1 MFIQYK
7 HQIYFFMEPKLMKK
21 LGLGLLVAGVIA
33 VINGA
38 AWAGIGLI
46 IAGVTVQRQAKKLL
60 KGQAPGQVLQDM
72 QSTDFRFTDEM
83 IMRLAQRKG
92 GLLSAPELAAQ
103 SSLSLAEAEQRL
115 NALHAQMLV
124 ELRVTDAG
132 LIVYDFRPNQI
143 SDDDKF
149 NAQKII
155 E

>member
-1 MFIQYK
+1 
-7 HQIYFFMEPKLMKK
+7 MEPKLMKK
-21 LGLGLLVAGVIA
+21 VGLGLLAAGVLV

-38 AWAGIGLI
+38 VWAGVGLI
-46 IAGVTVQRQAKKLL
+46 IAGVAVQRQAKKML
-60 KGQAPGQVLQDM
+60 KGEASGQVFQEVNN
-72 QSTDFRFTDEM
+72 TDFKFTDEM
-83 IMRLAQRKG
+83 IMRLAQRKS
-92 GLLSAPELAAQ
+92 GLLSASELAAQ

-124 ELRVTDAG
+124 ELRVTDSG

>member
-1 MFIQYK
+1 
-7 HQIYFFMEPKLMKK
+7 MEPKLMKK
-21 LGLGLLVAGVIA
+21 IGLGLLVAGVIA

-38 AWAGIGLI
+38 AWAGVGLI
-46 IAGVTVQRQAKKLL
+46 IAGVAVQRQAKKMLQ
-60 KGQAPGQVLQDM
+60 GEAPGQVLQGFNN
-72 QSTDFRFTDEM
+72 TDFKFTDEM

-92 GLLSAPELAAQ
+92 GLLSAQELAAQ
-103 SSLSLAEAEQRL
+103 SSLSLAEAKQRL
-115 NALHAQMLV
+115 NALHTQMLV
-124 ELRVTDAG
+124 ELRVTDSG

>member
-1 MFIQYK
+1 
-7 HQIYFFMEPKLMKK
+7 MEPKLMKK

-38 AWAGIGLI
+38 VWAGVGLI
-46 IAGVTVQRQAKKLL
+46 IAGVAVQRQAKKID
-60 KGQAPGQVLQDM
+60 KGEAPEQTLQNINN
-72 QSTDFRFTDEM
+72 TDFKFTDEM
-83 IMRLAQRKG
+83 IMRLAQRKS
-92 GLLSAPELAAQ
+92 GLLSASELAVQ

-124 ELRVTDAG
+124 ELRVTDSG